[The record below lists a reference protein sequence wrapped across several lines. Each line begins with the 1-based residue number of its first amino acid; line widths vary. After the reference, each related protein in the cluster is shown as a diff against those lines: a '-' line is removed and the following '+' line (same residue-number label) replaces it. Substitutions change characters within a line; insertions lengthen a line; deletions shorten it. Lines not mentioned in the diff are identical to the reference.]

1 MAGVGLRCGCVLP
14 ALDRTIGL
22 RLCAPTLTLTLP
34 SEFVLTNRR
43 LFLIGISA
51 LALSACTTTS
61 RRSPGD
67 GRVVIQVDE
76 PWATYYAAKT
86 DEPFPVPAI
95 DLRRVPQQFWRQ
107 EVDYVTRHAP
117 GTIVV
122 DTSARFLY
130 LVGSNGRAL
139 RYGVGVG
146 REEGLN
152 FRGTA
157 TIARKAEWPR
167 WTPTANM
174 IKTQP
179 ERYGPVAAGLPGG
192 PGNPLGPRA
201 LYLYR
206 NGKDT
211 HFRLHG
217 TLEPYTIG
225 QQVSSGC
232 IRLINQD
239 IIDLH
244 SRVPAGTKVVV
255 EG

>member
-1 MAGVGLRCGCVLP
+1 M
-14 ALDRTIGL
+14 T
-22 RLCAPTLTLTLP
+22 T
-34 SEFVLTNRR
+34 RR
-43 LFLIGISA
+43 LFLAGGAA
-51 LALSACTTTS
+51 LALSACSSTGKT
-61 RRSPGD
+61 RLD
-67 GRVVIQVDE
+67 NQYVIQVDE
-76 PWATYYAAKT
+76 PWASHYSTRVDNGFT
-86 DEPFPVPAI
+86 IPGNDI
-95 DLRRVPQQFWRQ
+95 RRIPEKFWRQ
-107 EVDYVTRHAP
+107 EVDYYGNEAP

-122 DTSARFLY
+122 NTTDRFLY
-130 LVGSNGRAL
+130 LVQPGGRAM

-179 ERYGPVAAGLPGG
+179 ERYGPVAAGMDGG
-192 PGNPLGPRA
+192 LKNPLGARA

-217 TLEPYTIG
+217 TIEPYTIG
-225 QQVSSGC
+225 QSVSSGC
-232 IRLINQD
+232 VRLINQD
-239 IIDLH
+239 IIDLYN
-244 SRVPAGTKVVV
+244 RVPTGTRVTVVS
-255 EG
+255 

>member
-1 MAGVGLRCGCVLP
+1 M
-14 ALDRTIGL
+14 
-22 RLCAPTLTLTLP
+22 
-34 SEFVLTNRR
+34 
-43 LFLIGISA
+43 
-51 LALSACTTTS
+51 ALSACSSTGKRDLSARTN
-61 RRSPGD
+61 
-67 GRVVIQVDE
+67 VIQVDE
-76 PWATYYAAKT
+76 PWAGYYSMKT
-86 DEPFPVPAI
+86 NEPFPVPGI
-95 DLRRVPQQFWRQ
+95 DIRKIPQQFWRQ
-107 EVDYVTRHAP
+107 EVDYAGKERP

-122 DTSARFLY
+122 NTTERFLY
-130 LVGSNGRAL
+130 LVQPGGRAM

-152 FRGTA
+152 FKGSA
-157 TIARKAEWPR
+157 VIARKAEWPR

-179 ERYGPVAAGLPGG
+179 ERYGPVAAGLEPGLK
-192 PGNPLGPRA
+192 NPLGPRA

-225 QQVSSGC
+225 QSVSSGC

-239 IIDLH
+239 IIDLY
-244 SRVPAGTKVVV
+244 SRVPTGTRVVV
-255 EG
+255 TG

>member
-1 MAGVGLRCGCVLP
+1 MRP
-14 ALDRTIGL
+14 Q
-22 RLCAPTLTLTLP
+22 LTT
-34 SEFVLTNRR
+34 RR
-43 LFLIGISA
+43 LFLASSA
-51 LALSACTTTS
+51 ALLLAACSSTRTE
-61 RRSPGD
+61 RRLDD
-67 GRVVIQVDE
+67 GLTVIDVPE
-76 PWATYYAAKT
+76 PWASHYS
-86 DEPFPVPAI
+86 
-95 DLRRVPQQFWRQ
+95 RRVDNGFTVPGIDIRKIPQQFWRQ
-107 EVDYVTRHAP
+107 EVDYSGPEKP
-117 GTIVV
+117 GSIIVN
-122 DTSARFLY
+122 TTQRFLY
-130 LVGSNGRAL
+130 LVQPGGRAM

-157 TIARKAEWPR
+157 TIQRKAEWPR

-179 ERYGPVAAGLPGG
+179 DRYAQYAAGLEGG
-192 PGNPLGPRA
+192 LRNPLGARA

-225 QQVSSGC
+225 QSVSSGC

-239 IIDLH
+239 IIDLYN
-244 SRVPAGTKVVV
+244 RVPTGTRVTVVS
-255 EG
+255 

>member
-1 MAGVGLRCGCVLP
+1 M
-14 ALDRTIGL
+14 IGS
-22 RLCAPTLTLTLP
+22 A
-34 SEFVLTNRR
+34 
-43 LFLIGISA
+43 A
-51 LALSACTTTS
+51 LALSACSSTGKS
-61 RRSPGD
+61 GLRD
-67 GRVVIQVDE
+67 GVTIIQVDE
-76 PWATYYAAKT
+76 PWASYYAMKT

-95 DLRRVPQQFWRQ
+95 DLRKIPQQYWRQ
-107 EVDYVTRHAP
+107 EVDYAGPERP

-122 DTSARFLY
+122 NTTQRFLY
-130 LVGSNGRAL
+130 LVEPGGRAM

-152 FRGTA
+152 FRGSA
-157 TIARKAEWPR
+157 VISRKAEWPR

-179 ERYGPVAAGLPGG
+179 EKYGDMAAGLEPGLR
-192 PGNPLGPRA
+192 NPLGPRA

-225 QQVSSGC
+225 QSVSSGC

-239 IIDLH
+239 IIDLY
-244 SRVPAGTKVVV
+244 SRVPTGTRVVV
-255 EG
+255 TG

>member
-1 MAGVGLRCGCVLP
+1 MLLDKPRCLP
-14 ALDRTIGL
+14 AHGSPRS
-22 RLCAPTLTLTLP
+22 TLFWKTY
-34 SEFVLTNRR
+34 LTNRR
-43 LFLIGISA
+43 LFLAGGAA
-51 LALSACTTTS
+51 LALSACSSTG
-61 RRSPGD
+61 RSSLQAN
-67 GRVVIQVDE
+67 VIQVDQ
-76 PWATYYAAKT
+76 PWAGYYSMLK
-86 DEPFPVPAI
+86 DEPFPVNGI
-95 DLRRVPQQFWRQ
+95 DIRKIPQKFWRQ
-107 EVDYVTRHAP
+107 EVDYAGGEQP

-122 DTSARFLY
+122 NTTDRFLY
-130 LVGSNGRAL
+130 LVEAGGRAM

-179 ERYGPVAAGLPGG
+179 GRYGPVASGMAGG

-225 QQVSSGC
+225 QSVSSGC

-239 IIDLH
+239 IIDLY
-244 SRVPAGTKVVV
+244 SRVPVGTKVIVT
-255 EG
+255 G

>member
-1 MAGVGLRCGCVLP
+1 
-14 ALDRTIGL
+14 
-22 RLCAPTLTLTLP
+22 LTT
-34 SEFVLTNRR
+34 RR
-43 LFLIGISA
+43 LFLIGTAA
-51 LALSACTTTS
+51 LALGACSSTART
-61 RRSPGD
+61 RIAAADPY
-67 GRVVIQVDE
+67 VIDVEE
-76 PWATYYAAKT
+76 PWASYYSMVP
-86 DEPFPVPAI
+86 DEPFPIKGI
-95 DLRRVPQQFWRQ
+95 DIRRIPQQFWRQ
-107 EVDYVTRHAP
+107 EVAYSGPQRP

-122 DTSARFLY
+122 NTSERFLY
-130 LVGSNGRAL
+130 LVQPGGRAL

-179 ERYGPVAAGLPGG
+179 ERYGPVAGGMEGG
-192 PGNPLGPRA
+192 PTNPLGARA

-217 TLEPYTIG
+217 TTEPYTIG
-225 QQVSSGC
+225 QSVSSGC
-232 IRLINQD
+232 IRLLNQD
-239 IIDLH
+239 IIDLY
-244 SRVPAGTKVVV
+244 SRVPTGTTVTVIA
-255 EG
+255 

>member
-1 MAGVGLRCGCVLP
+1 
-14 ALDRTIGL
+14 
-22 RLCAPTLTLTLP
+22 LTT
-34 SEFVLTNRR
+34 RR
-43 LFLIGISA
+43 LFLAGGAA
-51 LALSACTTTS
+51 LALSACSSTGS
-61 RRSPGD
+61 RRLEGLNLNI
-67 GRVVIQVDE
+67 IQVDE
-76 PWATYYAAKT
+76 PWASHYSMRN
-86 DEPFPVPAI
+86 DNGFVVPGI
-95 DLRRVPQQFWRQ
+95 DIRKIPEKFWRQ
-107 EVDYVTRHAP
+107 EVEYSGKEAP

-122 DTSARFLY
+122 NTTERFLY
-130 LVGSNGRAL
+130 LVQAGGRAM

-179 ERYGPVAAGLPGG
+179 ERYGPVAAGMDGG
-192 PGNPLGPRA
+192 LKNPLGARA

-217 TLEPYTIG
+217 TIEPYTIG
-225 QQVSSGC
+225 QSVSSGC

-239 IIDLH
+239 IIDLYD
-244 SRVPAGTKVVV
+244 RVPTGTRVIVVS
-255 EG
+255 

>member
-1 MAGVGLRCGCVLP
+1 M
-14 ALDRTIGL
+14 T
-22 RLCAPTLTLTLP
+22 
-34 SEFVLTNRR
+34 SRR
-43 LFLIGISA
+43 LFLIGASA
-51 LALSACTTTS
+51 LALSACSSTG
-61 RRSPGD
+61 RRSLGD
-67 GRVVIQVDE
+67 GRVVIDVEE
-76 PWATYYAAKT
+76 PWATYYAAKS
-86 DEPFPVPAI
+86 DEPFPLPAI
-95 DLRRVPQQFWRQ
+95 DLRRVPRQFWRQ
-107 EVDYVTRHAP
+107 EVDFDGKYAP

-122 DTSARFLY
+122 NTSERFLY
-130 LVGSNGRAL
+130 LVQPGRRAL

-157 TIARKAEWPR
+157 TIGRKAAWPR

-174 IKTQP
+174 IRTQP
-179 ERYGPVAAGLPGG
+179 ARYKPYAAGMAGG
-192 PGNPLGPRA
+192 LTNPLGARA

-206 NGKDT
+206 NGRDT

-217 TLEPYTIG
+217 TTEPYTIG

-244 SRVPAGTKVVV
+244 SRVSVGTKVVV
-255 EG
+255 LS

>member
-1 MAGVGLRCGCVLP
+1 M
-14 ALDRTIGL
+14 
-22 RLCAPTLTLTLP
+22 
-34 SEFVLTNRR
+34 
-43 LFLIGISA
+43 
-51 LALSACTTTS
+51 
-61 RRSPGD
+61 
-67 GRVVIQVDE
+67 VIDIDE
-76 PWATYYAAKT
+76 PWATYYAAKPG
-86 DEPFPVPAI
+86 EPFPVPAI
-95 DLRRVPQQFWRQ
+95 DLRRVPRQFWRQ
-107 EVDYVTRHAP
+107 QVAYDSKYAP

-122 DTSARFLY
+122 NTSERFLY
-130 LVGSNGRAL
+130 LIESNGMAM

-157 TIARKAEWPR
+157 TIARKAAWPR

-174 IKTQP
+174 IRTQP
-179 ERYGPVAAGLPGG
+179 ERYRPYAGGMAGG
-192 PGNPLGPRA
+192 LNNPLGARA

-206 NGKDT
+206 NGRDT

-239 IIDLH
+239 IIDLY
-244 SRVPAGTKVVV
+244 SRVPTGTKVVV
-255 EG
+255 LG

>member
-1 MAGVGLRCGCVLP
+1 MAFSPQPLP
-14 ALDRTIGL
+14 FPQHEFALT
-22 RLCAPTLTLTLP
+22 T
-34 SEFVLTNRR
+34 RR
-43 LFLIGISA
+43 LFLIGVSA
-51 LALSACTTTS
+51 LALTACSSTG
-61 RRSPGD
+61 RRSLGD
-67 GRVVIQVDE
+67 GRVVIDVEE
-76 PWATYYAAKT
+76 PWASYYAAKT
-86 DEPFPVPAI
+86 NEPFPVPAI
-95 DLRRVPQQFWRQ
+95 DLRKVPRQYWRQ
-107 EVDYVTRHAP
+107 EVDYPSKYAP

-122 DTSARFLY
+122 DTSSRFLY
-130 LVGSNGRAL
+130 LIQPGDRAM

-146 REEGLN
+146 REEGLQFKGN
-152 FRGTA
+152 A

-179 ERYGPVAAGLPGG
+179 ARYKPYAAGLPGG
-192 PGNPLGPRA
+192 LNNPLGARA

-206 NGKDT
+206 NGRDT

-217 TLEPYTIG
+217 TVEPYTIG

-244 SRVPAGTKVVV
+244 SRVPTGTKVVV
-255 EG
+255 VS

>member
-1 MAGVGLRCGCVLP
+1 MIDV
-14 ALDRTIGL
+14 
-22 RLCAPTLTLTLP
+22 
-34 SEFVLTNRR
+34 E
-43 LFLIGISA
+43 
-51 LALSACTTTS
+51 
-61 RRSPGD
+61 
-67 GRVVIQVDE
+67 E

-86 DEPFPVPAI
+86 DDGFPLAAI
-95 DLRRVPQQFWRQ
+95 DLRRVPKQFWRQ
-107 EVDYVTRHAP
+107 EVDFDSKYAP

-122 DTSARFLY
+122 NTSERFLY
-130 LVGSNGRAL
+130 LVQPGGRAM

-152 FRGTA
+152 FRGNA
-157 TIARKAEWPR
+157 TIGRKAAWPR

-179 ERYGPVAAGLPGG
+179 ERYRPYAAGMDGG
-192 PGNPLGPRA
+192 LTNPLGARA

-206 NGKDT
+206 NGRDT

-217 TLEPYTIG
+217 TTEPYSIG

-239 IIDLH
+239 IIDLYD
-244 SRVPAGTKVVV
+244 RVPSGAKVIVAG
-255 EG
+255 

>member
-1 MAGVGLRCGCVLP
+1 M
-14 ALDRTIGL
+14 T
-22 RLCAPTLTLTLP
+22 T
-34 SEFVLTNRR
+34 RR
-43 LFLIGISA
+43 LFLAGGAA
-51 LALSACTTTS
+51 LALSACSSTGS
-61 RRSPGD
+61 RRLESFNI
-67 GRVVIQVDE
+67 IQVDE
-76 PWATYYAAKT
+76 PWASHYSMRNDNGFA
-86 DEPFPVPAI
+86 VPGI
-95 DLRRVPQQFWRQ
+95 DIRKIPEQFWRQ
-107 EVDYVTRHAP
+107 EVDYSGKEAP

-122 DTSARFLY
+122 NTTERFLY
-130 LVGSNGRAL
+130 LVEAGGRAM

-179 ERYGPVAAGLPGG
+179 ERYGPVAAGMDGG
-192 PGNPLGPRA
+192 LKNPLGARA

-217 TLEPYTIG
+217 TIEPYTIG
-225 QQVSSGC
+225 QSVSSGC

-239 IIDLH
+239 IIDLYN
-244 SRVPAGTKVVV
+244 RVPTGTKVIVV
-255 EG
+255 S